1 MPMKTQ
7 TSRSPTFDN
16 LFCFDYA
23 QRPLLLA
30 SEIRRSVVP

>member
-7 TSRSPTFDN
+7 TSRSQPFYN
-16 LFCFDYA
+16 LLRFDYA